1 MSLQNKFLMIF
12 GMLFLFFGLSLFAIN
27 RAVILPGFIRLEQDE
42 SLQNLN
48 RVNAAINNE
57 ISKLDELCQNS
68 GARDDACDFM
78 ATGSQGYKDSFLGLE
93 SFITGNL
100 NMVCYL
106 TPDGGIF
113 WEKAYDLAKR
123 DPIPL
128 PALFRHH
135 FPKQLA
141 PLKWPD
147 KDLAHAG
154 KKGILLTPKGLLM
167 ISARPIIASDRTGPA
182 RGTLIMGRFLSD
194 SLINSIKADTKAD
207 FGLHLCDE
215 DLPLNLADISQQLK
229 PPLTHLVKK
238 SRNVL
243 FFYSTFLSLDNTP
256 AFLIE
261 IKFPRQMTQQ
271 GLIAI
276 RHALLLLIG
285 AGFFIVAMGLIL
297 ARKAMITPVI
307 EMSRKTTEIEDGHYE
322 ARLSTARKDEV
333 GKLSGGINTLA
344 AKIEAQSL
352 ELERLSYLDGLTG
365 VHNKRFF
372 DQALDRE
379 WKRNFR
385 EKQYL
390 SVLLCD
396 VDYFKL
402 FNDKYGYILA
412 DKCLQ
417 LVAEAIQTALKRPS
431 DLAARYAGE
440 KFIILLPATPPEGAL
455 TLSDTIRKKIHEL
468 GIKHEASP
476 IDKYVT
482 LSLGVSSTVPYQPL
496 APADLIAAAGKALQE
511 CKEKGR
517 NRVVLK
523 TLSQKNA

>member
-27 RAVILPGFIRLEQDE
+27 RGIILPGFIRLEQDE

-48 RVNAAINNE
+48 RVNAAIINE
-57 ISKLDELCQNS
+57 ISKLDALCQSS
-68 GARDDACDFM
+68 GARDYACDFM
-78 ATGSQGYKDSFLGLE
+78 ATGSQVYKDSFLGLE
-93 SFITGNL
+93 SFVTGNL

-106 TPDGGIF
+106 TPDDRLF
-113 WEKAYDLAKR
+113 WEKAYDLTKR
-123 DPIPL
+123 ESIPL
-128 PALFRHH
+128 PALFRNH
-135 FPKQLA
+135 FPKQFT
-141 PLKWPD
+141 PLKWPAT
-147 KDLAHAG
+147 DLAHAG
-154 KKGILLTPKGLLM
+154 KKGILLTPKGPLM
-167 ISARPIIASDRTGPA
+167 IAVRPIIPSDRTGPA

-194 SLINSIKADTKAD
+194 PLINKIKADTKAD
-207 FGLHLCDE
+207 FGLHFCDE
-215 DLPLNLADISQQLK
+215 DLPLNLAEISQQLK
-229 PPLTHLVKK
+229 PPLTHLIKK

-243 FFYSTFLSLDNTP
+243 FFYSAFLSLDNTP

-261 IKFPRQMTQQ
+261 VKFPRQMTQQ
-271 GLIAI
+271 GLMAI

-285 AGFFIVAMGLIL
+285 AGFFIVAIGLIL
-297 ARKAMITPVI
+297 ARKTMITPLV

-322 ARLSTARKDEV
+322 SRLATTRKDEI
-333 GKLSGGINTLA
+333 GKLSFGINTLA
-344 AKIEAQSL
+344 AKIEEQSL

-390 SVLLCD
+390 STLICD

-417 LVAEAIQTALKRPS
+417 LVAEAIQAALKRPS
-431 DLAARYAGE
+431 DLVARYAGE

-482 LSLGVSSTVPYQPL
+482 LSLGVSSTVPHQL
-496 APADLIAAAGKALQE
+496 RTPADLVNAAGKALQE
-511 CKEKGR
+511 CKDKGR
-517 NRVVLK
+517 NRVVLN
-523 TLSQKNA
+523 TLSQKDA